1 MLCVRRIPASSSLA
15 VSNMQHRKFGR
26 TGLTVS
32 RLCLGT
38 MTFGLQTEER
48 VSHSILDK
56 AAEAGVNF
64 IDTADVY
71 PLGGGEDIAGRTEEI
86 VGRWLKGKRDRF
98 IVATKAV
105 GKVGPS
111 PWDQG
116 ASRKHLLDAI
126 DASLRRLGTD
136 YVDLYQLHSDD
147 RDTPL
152 DETLEALDVIV
163 RSGKARYV
171 GVSNFLAYRLAR
183 ALGRADVLRVA
194 RFVSVQ
200 PRYNLLFRQIERE
213 LLPLADEEQ
222 LAVMPYNPLAGGLL
236 TGKHRLDATPESGRF
251 TATVGKAGAVYQER
265 YWHKREF
272 ETIDKLT
279 AIAKQSGTSLTKT
292 ALAWVLA
299 NPLITSAI
307 IGASNPDQLTDT
319 LSAIDITLDAEL
331 KAQLDD
337 ATVEYRWGDAAR

>member
-1 MLCVRRIPASSSLA
+1 
-15 VSNMQHRKFGR
+15 MQYQKFGN
-26 TGLTVS
+26 TGLSVS

-38 MTFGLQTEER
+38 MTFGLQIEQEDIA
-48 VSHSILDK
+48 HAILDK
-56 AAEAGVNF
+56 ATDAGVNF

-71 PLGGGEDIAGRTEEI
+71 PLGGGEQLAGRTEEI
-86 VGRWLKGKRDRF
+86 LGRWLKGKRDHF

-147 RDTPL
+147 RETPI

-171 GVSNFLAYRLAR
+171 GVSNFLAYRLAL
-183 ALGRADVLRVA
+183 ALGRADVLHTA

-213 LLPLADEEQ
+213 LLPLVEEQ
-222 LAVMPYNPLAGGLL
+222 RIAVIPYNPIAGGLL
-236 TGKHRLDATPESGRF
+236 TGKHRHDVAPTEGRF
-251 TATVGKAGAVYQER
+251 SSQLRSAGANYLQR
-265 YWHKREF
+265 YWHQREF
-272 ETIDKLT
+272 ETIEKLRG
-279 AIAKQSGTSLTKT
+279 IADEAGHSLTQL
-292 ALAWVLA
+292 AVAWVAA
-299 NPLITSAI
+299 NPVITSAI
-307 IGASNPDQLTDT
+307 IGASRPDQLTDT
-319 LSAIDITLDAEL
+319 LAAIDLKLDPAL
-331 KAQLDD
+331 KAKLDD